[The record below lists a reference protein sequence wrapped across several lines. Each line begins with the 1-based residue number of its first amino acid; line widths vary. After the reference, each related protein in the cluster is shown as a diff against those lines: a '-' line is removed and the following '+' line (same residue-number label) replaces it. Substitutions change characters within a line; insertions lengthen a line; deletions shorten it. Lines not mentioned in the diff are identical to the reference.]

1 MRRLYREDKP
11 KFFTIV
17 MVFWVA
23 LGTFG
28 IFRGWS
34 TLSLVMCA
42 SMAASAFLFIGTS
55 KKDAEWIAEHGD
67 PDEYEKKMKQLEK
80 EAALRAAQEAEAQAA
95 PDVMDTEEPEFS
107 EMPERPFVDAEGE
120 IEEAVDADFEVEK

>member
-34 TLSLVMCA
+34 ILSLVMCA

-55 KKDAEWIAEHGD
+55 KKVAEHGD

-80 EAALRAAQEAEAQAA
+80 EAALRAAQEAEAAEAA
-95 PDVMDTEEPEFS
+95 PEFA

>member
-11 KFFTIV
+11 KFYTIV
-17 MVFWVA
+17 MAFWVA

-80 EAALRAAQEAEAQAA
+80 EAEAAATAEA
-95 PDVMDTEEPEFS
+95 PEFS
-107 EMPERPFVDAEGE
+107 EMPEHPFVDAEGE

>member
-11 KFFTIV
+11 KFYTIV
-17 MVFWVA
+17 MAFWVA

-67 PDEYEKKMKQLEK
+67 PDEYEKQLEK
-80 EAALRAAQEAEAQAA
+80 EAALRAAQEAEAAEAA
-95 PDVMDTEEPEFS
+95 PEFA
-107 EMPERPFVDAEGE
+107 EMPEHPFVDAEGE

>member
-1 MRRLYREDKP
+1 MRRLYKEDKP
-11 KFFTIV
+11 KFYTIV
-17 MVFWVA
+17 MAFWVA
-23 LGTFG
+23 LGTLG
-28 IFRGWS
+28 IFLGWS

-80 EAALRAAQEAEAQAA
+80 EAALRAAQETEAAATAES
-95 PDVMDTEEPEFS
+95 PEFS
-107 EMPERPFVDAEGE
+107 EMPEHPFVDAEGE

>member
-55 KKDAEWIAEHGD
+55 KKDAAWIAEHGD

-80 EAALRAAQEAEAQAA
+80 EAALRAAQEAA
-95 PDVMDTEEPEFS
+95 PEFS

>member
-34 TLSLVMCA
+34 ILSLVMCA

-80 EAALRAAQEAEAQAA
+80 EAALRAAQEAEAAEA
-95 PDVMDTEEPEFS
+95 TPVP
-107 EMPERPFVDAEGE
+107 EMPV
-120 IEEAVDADFEVEK
+120 IELDGNEYIGYISVPSQGIELPVM

>member
-34 TLSLVMCA
+34 ILSLVMCA
-42 SMAASAFLFIGTS
+42 SRAASAFLFSGTS

-80 EAALRAAQEAEAQAA
+80 EAALRAAQEAEAAEAA
-95 PDVMDTEEPEFS
+95 PEFA